1 MINIKIWI
9 SSHCYW
15 FHICTFYFE
24 VLPGN
29 VHRPLV
35 KKNSSQSSFD
45 WNFSAPSSPT
55 LPKVVIEDEFEDD
68 NDEGLTFNFDN
79 KEVQESADILKENL
93 TRDLLGSP
101 DSNMKNISVQN
112 HVGMIPEN
120 NKKR

>member
-1 MINIKIWI
+1 MI
-9 SSHCYW
+9 
-15 FHICTFYFE
+15 HIYTFYFE

-112 HVGMIPEN
+112 HVGMIPGN